1 MVGVHEIGSQQTP
14 SEVSGEVQIETSTCH
29 EPDCVIVPEDFGPQA
44 MLAHESFE
52 KRGKIMV
59 TKSYLRPSRD
69 IEELYLVNSGSP
81 PGVPAAPL
89 TTAVQGQTQPAGK
102 IVGHAG
108 ADSARIPF

>member
-1 MVGVHEIGSQQTP
+1 MIGVHEIGSQQAP
-14 SEVSGEVQIETSTCH
+14 SEVSGEVQIETATCH
-29 EPDCVIVPEDFGPQA
+29 EPDFVIVPEDFRRQA

-52 KRGKIMV
+52 KRGKIVV

-69 IEELYLVNSGSP
+69 IEELYLVNSGSH
-81 PGVPAAPL
+81 PGVAAAPL
-89 TTAVQGQTQPAGK
+89 TTAVQGQSEPAGE